1 MNSYAEYMKS
11 TSVRNGRAAL
21 WSEAVS
27 AFSSMAQACARHWL
41 VGGNRNAMRN
51 LDRLDDRLLN
61 DIGLRRERFPSGT
74 TLVVRL

>member
-1 MNSYAEYMKS
+1 
-11 TSVRNGRAAL
+11 
-21 WSEAVS
+21 
-27 AFSSMAQACARHWL
+27 MAQACARHWL

-61 DIGLRRERFPSGT
+61 DNGLQRERFPSGT